1 MRLLAP
7 LAIAALIACGV
18 AQASERTAQSETTRG
33 RVLVEQNCGSC
44 HAISAHGASPAADA
58 PAFRV
63 IAQNY
68 PVAHLEEALAEGI
81 DVGAEHALV
90 AERSFEPAEID
101 AIVAYLESI
110 QAPRQVPR
118 ASTAAVG

>member
-1 MRLLAP
+1 MRQLSRDLCTWRKPSSRCA
-7 LAIAALIACGV
+7 G
-18 AQASERTAQSETTRG
+18 
-33 RVLVEQNCGSC
+33 
-44 HAISAHGASPAADA
+44 
-58 PAFRV
+58 V